1 MVGPD
6 PEFPKELNGDNP
18 FLIGDLRV
26 LGNLRLRL
34 LPALTSARLM
44 FDDDPLLSVCS
55 YV

>member
-34 LPALTSARLM
+34 LLTQPRPIADALLE
-44 FDDDPLLSVCS
+44 
-55 YV
+55 